1 MSHPLMSEESLT
13 PDAPRP
19 SPTPSPV
26 ARLNDYRRAKGADP
40 DLEPLRRQAST
51 IIDTILADSGPDE
64 ADVREKLRRHVAR
77 NPGRPEE
84 ALLGHLIS
92 LSDHPNKAG

>member
-1 MSHPLMSEESLT
+1 MSHQMLSEESPT

-19 SPTPSPV
+19 SPTPSSV
-26 ARLNDYRRAKGADP
+26 AQLNDYRQAKAVDP
-40 DLEPLRRQAST
+40 DLEPLRLQVST
-51 IIDTILADSGPDE
+51 IIDAILADSRPDE

-77 NPGRPEE
+77 NPGRPEK

-92 LSDHPNKAG
+92 MSDHQNEAG